1 MISRVVP
8 AFALTIDT
16 FLFDIKLIRVLL
28 PTLGLPTM
36 TTLTPS
42 LRIFKLL

>member
-8 AFALTIDT
+8 AFEFTIDT
-16 FLFDIKLIRVLL
+16 FLFEIKFISVLL
-28 PTLGLPTM
+28 PTLGLPTI

-42 LRIFKLL
+42 FSIFKFL